1 MALFQGG
8 SAQFSRTLISLG
20 YRDYRLLFFGTSL
33 SHVGDFV
40 QAMAQGWL
48 VWTMTNS
55 PFLLGP
61 VGFAQA
67 LPRLLLGAVGGA
79 IAHAIGTP
87 HAIAISGAICSVFAS
102 VLLYQQRQPRENLA
116 AENLKRDLA

>member
-8 SAQFSRTLISLG
+8 SARFSRTLRSLG

-55 PFLLGP
+55 PFLLRL
-61 VGFAQA
+61 VGFAQV
-67 LPRLLLGAVGGA
+67 LPRLLLGSPSPLGA
-79 IAHAIGTP
+79 
-87 HAIAISGAICSVFAS
+87 VFAS

-116 AENLKRDLA
+116 ADNLKRDLA